1 MLPIGKV
8 LKSDGTDG
16 GILLGLSEL
25 GLEDIDLKEPVFIAF
40 DGLEVPFFI
49 SSIRAKGSTKAVVK
63 FFDVDTLADAE
74 ELVGRDVL
82 LDCELESEEELDLS
96 GWTVSNRGDV
106 IGTVEHM
113 ELFPGNPCISVGG
126 HLIPLHED
134 LITSL
139 DDKKRKID
147 FNLPE
152 GLLDD

>member
-1 MLPIGKV
+1 MLQIAKI
-8 LKSDGTDG
+8 LKSNGTDG
-16 GILLGLSEL
+16 RILMGVRDIA
-25 GLEDIDLKEPVFIAF
+25 LEEIDIKEPLFIVF

-74 ELVGRDVL
+74 ELVGREVL

-96 GWTVSNRGDV
+96 GWKVSNRGCA
-106 IGTVEHM
+106 IGTVDYM

-134 LITSL
+134 LITAL
-139 DDKKRKID
+139 DNKKKPID

>member
-25 GLEDIDLKEPVFIAF
+25 GLEDIDLKEPVFIVF

-63 FFDVDTLADAE
+63 LLDVDSLSDAE
-74 ELVGRDVL
+74 ELIGREVFL
-82 LDCELESEEELDLS
+82 EGELEDEQELDLS
-96 GWTVSNRGDV
+96 GWKVSNRGCA
-106 IGTVEHM
+106 IGTVDYM

-134 LITSL
+134 LITAL
-139 DDKKRKID
+139 DNKKKTID
-147 FNLPE
+147 FHLPE

>member
-74 ELVGRDVL
+74 IGRAHV
-82 LDCELESEEELDLS
+82 
-96 GWTVSNRGDV
+96 
-106 IGTVEHM
+106 
-113 ELFPGNPCISVGG
+113 
-126 HLIPLHED
+126 
-134 LITSL
+134 
-139 DDKKRKID
+139 
-147 FNLPE
+147 
-152 GLLDD
+152 

>member
-63 FFDVDTLADAE
+63 FCDVDSLADAE
-74 ELVGRDVL
+74 ELVGREVL
-82 LDCELESEEELDLS
+82 LDCELESGQELDLS
-96 GWTVSNRGDV
+96 GWKVSNRG
-106 IGTVEHM
+106 VEVGVVDYM

-139 DDKKRKID
+139 DEKQRKID